1 MDDPNSTET
10 VKVFWENAYRQ
21 NISKLIGVGYRY
33 TVDRQVAED
42 LAQDTFIIAYQK
54 KESFKGTGPFEA
66 WLRRIMVNVCLQYL
80 RVQHKKKYL
89 DDWLKNETSAVE
101 THEENINGPNS
112 EFTETVL
119 LEAVNRLPEHHKL
132 VFNLYVLDQFTHA
145 QIGKELGISEGTSK
159 SHLARARKKI
169 KELLNEK
176 PGIEKKGKKKAA
188 FLLFIW
194 NIDGLYKK
202 RFKNFG
208 LTNRKNFSFD
218 SLHAQPV
225 TAPITSASISILKK
239 FSVLRMA
246 SIIIVTVTIATT
258 AYLQFFKSR
267 DVYPLNKTSI
277 LKNDGIVNPK
287 EGLNNNANA
296 DSHPMNQASFISGG
310 HRTDND
316 SNVGINA
323 KRNGSI
329 IASPD
334 VTGTFFAEKLFWSA
348 EDNQLYFQGKTNI
361 IFGEKKYVSDSSASF
376 LGKVYYLVL
385 DGKIVKLER
394 EAKQDIKL
402 SGKKYKLTQL
412 SPNSAVRKY
421 GEKGRKGAIEISLA
435 DL

>member
-1 MDDPNSTET
+1 LRTKRK
-10 VKVFWENAYRQ
+10 KVLKA
-21 NISKLIGVGYRY
+21 
-33 TVDRQVAED
+33 
-42 LAQDTFIIAYQK
+42 
-54 KESFKGTGPFEA
+54 TGPFEA

-119 LEAVNRLPEHHKL
+119 LEAINRLPEHHKL

-225 TAPITSASISILKK
+225 SAPITSASISILKK
-239 FSVLRMA
+239 F
-246 SIIIVTVTIATT
+246 
-258 AYLQFFKSR
+258 QFFAWR
-267 DVYPLNKTSI
+267 RL
-277 LKNDGIVNPK
+277 
-287 EGLNNNANA
+287 
-296 DSHPMNQASFISGG
+296 
-310 HRTDND
+310 
-316 SNVGINA
+316 
-323 KRNGSI
+323 
-329 IASPD
+329 
-334 VTGTFFAEKLFWSA
+334 
-348 EDNQLYFQGKTNI
+348 
-361 IFGEKKYVSDSSASF
+361 
-376 LGKVYYLVL
+376 
-385 DGKIVKLER
+385 
-394 EAKQDIKL
+394 
-402 SGKKYKLTQL
+402 
-412 SPNSAVRKY
+412 
-421 GEKGRKGAIEISLA
+421 
-435 DL
+435 